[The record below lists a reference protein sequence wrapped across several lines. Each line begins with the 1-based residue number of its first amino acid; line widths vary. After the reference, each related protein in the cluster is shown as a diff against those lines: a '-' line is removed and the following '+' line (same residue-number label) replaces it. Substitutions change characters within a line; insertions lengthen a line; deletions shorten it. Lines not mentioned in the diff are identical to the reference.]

1 MRRVQQIIIQT
12 EVDVR
17 CALTKGVV
25 YVIQHLE
32 TVHRVRVDIMLM
44 ERNVPNVP
52 QRCQDVHCVRVER
65 NVTRVR
71 VDISRMM
78 QERVHC
84 VEIN

>member
-32 TVHRVRVDIMLM
+32 TVHRVRVDIILM
-44 ERNVPNVP
+44 EQNVRNVRQQCP
-52 QRCQDVHCVRVER
+52 DVHCVNQEV
-65 NVTRVR
+65 NVTHV
-71 VDISRMM
+71 
-78 QERVHC
+78 
-84 VEIN
+84 